1 MARLRALIRR
11 SEGRVAGN
19 LPTQGWA
26 IDDAAQR
33 IHFNRQML
41 TLTPIEFRLLRTLL
55 GKPGRVFSRSQ
66 LLDTLHE
73 DFTDTS
79 ERAVDSHIK
88 NLRKK
93 IEAAGADAGSIASV
107 YGAGYRFD
115 VPGD

>member
-1 MARLRALIRR
+1 M
-11 SEGRVAGN
+11 AGN

-79 ERAVDSHIK
+79 ERAVDSDIK

-93 IEAAGADAGSIASV
+93 K
-107 YGAGYRFD
+107 
-115 VPGD
+115 